1 MIKFLWIGLLVLVVE
16 WVIVVELILVLLE
29 KVECWN
35 FWIIILVILFFIVW
49 GVKVLEIIVV
59 IVFGIWVKL
68 VRRINR

>member
-49 GVKVLEIIVV
+49 GVKVLEIIVA

>member
-16 WVIVVELILVLLE
+16 WAIVVELILVLLE

-49 GVKVLEIIVV
+49 GVKVLEIIVA